1 MRLGTA
7 RSRSGRH
14 PPGERHP
21 RSERNSGGRIAA
33 PGSEEGTESGRA
45 GEGVTADS
53 GMATVWGA
61 FAIAGLMVVAG
72 LVWLVGHVAV
82 IRQQVSNAADL
93 AALAAA
99 GRVDRS
105 ASEACRFAATV
116 TDRMHVEL
124 ADCRVAHPDALVVV
138 EKAGG
143 PWLAP
148 FGPVAA
154 RARAG
159 PTTERD
165 GGGTGEMTPTDGGH
179 GDEQRS
185 TARDERCARPV
196 HRTDAAAGSPFRQGS
211 AGWCAG
217 RGIRRSSPR

>member
-1 MRLGTA
+1 MRTGPV
-7 RSRSGRH
+7 RSRPGRR
-14 PPGERHP
+14 PQSERHP
-21 RSERNSGGRIAA
+21 SPERNEGGGAA
-33 PGSEEGTESGRA
+33 GPGSEEGTEPGHA
-45 GEGVTADS
+45 GEGVTADA
-53 GMATVWGA
+53 GTATVWGA

-82 IRQQVSNAADL
+82 VRQQVANAADL

-105 ASEACRFAATV
+105 ASEACRFAETV

-138 EKAGG
+138 DKAGG

-148 FGPVAA
+148 FGPVTA

-159 PTTERD
+159 PVTAID
-165 GGGTGEMTPTDGGH
+165 GGPTGETAATDGH
-179 GDEQRS
+179 HADEQRS
-185 TARDERCARPV
+185 SARDERYARSA
-196 HRTDAAAGSPFRQGS
+196 HRPDSAQGSPFRT
-211 AGWCAG
+211 APP
-217 RGIRRSSPR
+217 RRE